1 MISIKLLGVS
11 ETLESNDKEFIKTI
25 NQLNA
30 LQAFE
35 TLNALKAAT
44 PVDTGRARNSWI
56 LTEKENEFS
65 KGGLGESN
73 FNLLGKPKE
82 NKVTPLFITNGT
94 PYIESLNEGSS
105 KQAPARFVE
114 QTVLS
119 KNYNIEGVLFE
130 TIKLDEL

>member
-65 KGGLGESN
+65 KGELGGS
-73 FNLLGKPKE
+73 NLLGAPSE
-82 NKVTPLFITNGT
+82 DKVTPLFITNGT

>member
-56 LTEKENEFS
+56 LTDKENRFIDGRLS
-65 KGGLGESN
+65 VAN
-73 FNLLGKPKE
+73 TNLVGAASDSSI
-82 NKVTPLFITNGT
+82 TPLYITNGT

-130 TIKLDEL
+130 TINLDEL

>member
-11 ETLESNDKEFIKTI
+11 ETLKTNDKEFIQTI
-25 NQLNA
+25 NQLNIAQA
-30 LQAFE
+30 LE
-35 TLNALKAAT
+35 TLSALKAAT
-44 PVDTGRARNSWI
+44 PVDTGRAKNSWI
-56 LTEKENEFS
+56 LTDKENRFIDGRLS
-65 KGGLGESN
+65 VAN
-73 FNLLGKPKE
+73 TNLVGTASDTSI
-82 NKVTPLFITNGT
+82 TPLYITNGT

-130 TIKLDEL
+130 TINLDEL